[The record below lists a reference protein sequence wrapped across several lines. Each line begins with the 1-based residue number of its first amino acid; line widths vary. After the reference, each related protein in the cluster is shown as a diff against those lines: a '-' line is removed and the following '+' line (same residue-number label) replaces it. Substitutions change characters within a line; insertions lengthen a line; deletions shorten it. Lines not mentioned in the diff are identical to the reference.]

1 MNKTMNENKEA
12 VAPTNEKVR
21 YPIINKII
29 FKEVIN
35 KLVRKIDLNLLY
47 NI

>member
-1 MNKTMNENKEA
+1 MNKIMNKIKEA
-12 VAPTNEKVR
+12 IGPDNEKAR

-29 FKEVIN
+29 FEEVIN
-35 KLVRKIDLNLLY
+35 KLVRKIDFVLLY